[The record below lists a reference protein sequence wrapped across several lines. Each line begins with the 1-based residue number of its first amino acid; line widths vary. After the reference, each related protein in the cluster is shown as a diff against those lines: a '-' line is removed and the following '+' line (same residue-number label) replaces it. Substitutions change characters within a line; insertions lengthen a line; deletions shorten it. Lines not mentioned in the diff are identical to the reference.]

1 MTPPWPLPALPILWL
16 WGHMEN
22 LLAKAK
28 VWTWDQM
35 GGTSLIWGW
44 YIPMG
49 SPQYSIMSQQT
60 RCMVIICW
68 RGCSSEELV
77 FSFLWQP
84 HWHCLKPLSLSDND
98 PTQVTTFPH
107 PFYIILL
114 IKYMN
119 TKHREEK
126 PKNCH
131 FMVLYCHAKPTIST
145 TNSFCVQAKMLEL
158 CFGLCLEEAPSGTSE
173 LISLPP

>member
-1 MTPPWPLPALPILWL
+1 MRP
-16 WGHMEN
+16 
-22 LLAKAK
+22 
-28 VWTWDQM
+28 DR
-35 GGTSLIWGW
+35 GTSLICGW

-49 SPQYSIMSQQT
+49 SPQYFITSQQT
-60 RCMVIICW
+60 CCMVIICW
-68 RGCSSEELV
+68 RGCSSDGLV
-77 FSFLWQP
+77 FNFLWQR
-84 HWHCLKPLSLSDND
+84 HGHCLKPLSLSDND

-107 PFYIILL
+107 PFYIIPL

-131 FMVLYCHAKPTIST
+131 FMVLYWHAKPTISA
-145 TNSFCVQAKMLEL
+145 TNSFYGQAKMLEL
-158 CFGLCLEEAPSGTSE
+158 CFSLYLEEAPGGTSE